1 MKQHGLIYPMVTM
14 VILTFVVL
22 IALFRNRAQSVSKG
36 EVSASYFKTYR
47 GEVEPDSSVKLSQHF
62 ANIFEAPT
70 LFYVACLAAMIV
82 GETAMA
88 FQFLAWAYV
97 ILRALHAH
105 VHTGSNKLKQR
116 IGAYFSSWVVLL
128 LMWAYLAISTT
139 MSN

>member
-1 MKQHGLIYPMVTM
+1 MKQHGLIYPMFTM

-70 LFYVACLAAMIV
+70 LFYVACLAAMIM
-82 GETAMA
+82 GETTMA

-97 ILRALHAH
+97 ILRALHAY

-128 LMWAYLAISTT
+128 LMWAYLALRTT